1 MGNQSTHNM
10 TAAGASAADFAS
22 LKQRLHSFMVDHI
35 YPNEQRFLKES
46 KEIGERSN
54 QWTHP
59 PVLIELMKTAK
70 AANLWNMFL
79 PVDSAAAA
87 GEQGKLGYGLTN
99 RQYAEICEILGTSTP
114 AEFASQA
121 TNCTSPDTGN
131 MEVLARY
138 GNAEQRAK
146 WLVPL
151 LQGKIRSA
159 FAMTEP
165 DVASSDATNIGIRI
179 DRDEATSEYVINGRK
194 WWITGAG
201 SLHCA
206 IMILMGKTN
215 PNADLH
221 SQQSQILVP
230 TDTPGITLM
239 RPMFAMGDDD
249 APKGHMEILFEDVR
263 VPFANV
269 LLGEGKGFEISQ
281 GRLGP
286 GRIHHCMRAIG
297 QAERSLSLMCVRTQ
311 QRKAFGKK
319 LSQFDTILQD
329 IAKSRCEIDNCRF
342 LVHRAAE
349 MMDVHGNKDPR
360 TRQILS
366 IVKAHVPV
374 TVQVIVDRCI
384 QAHGAMGLSQDTPLF
399 MMFAGAR
406 MLRLADGPDEVH
418 WRTAARVEL
427 SLQKQSPLAQIGH
440 YEPDRANVFRKSTD
454 PITVEAQEQVDL
466 VSKL

>member
-215 PNADLH
+215 PNAADIH
-221 SQQSQILVP
+221 AQQSQILVP
-230 TDTPGITLM
+230 TDTAGITLL
-239 RPMFAMGDDD
+239 RPMFAMGEDD

-269 LLGEGKGFEISQ
+269 LMG
-281 GRLGP
+281 
-286 GRIHHCMRAIG
+286 
-297 QAERSLSLMCVRTQ
+297 VRTQ

-319 LSQFDTILQD
+319 LSQFDTIL
-329 IAKSRCEIDNCRF
+329 
-342 LVHRAAE
+342 
-349 MMDVHGNKDPR
+349 HGNKDPR
-360 TRQILS
+360 TRQ
-366 IVKAHVPV
+366 
-374 TVQVIVDRCI
+374 
-384 QAHGAMGLSQDTPLF
+384 
-399 MMFAGAR
+399 
-406 MLRLADGPDEVH
+406 
-418 WRTAARVEL
+418 
-427 SLQKQSPLAQIGH
+427 
-440 YEPDRANVFRKSTD
+440 
-454 PITVEAQEQVDL
+454 
-466 VSKL
+466 